1 MIELVLRNRLM
12 LRNGHQLPE
21 YRDIFVKNR
30 WCLDMMDP
38 GAGSLEDPGLVV
50 PGDWV
55 RVMGPGAGRAW
66 ENSEADSRV

>member
-50 PGDWV
+50 PGD
-55 RVMGPGAGRAW
+55 
-66 ENSEADSRV
+66 